1 MKMSIMD
8 GRTVMNGRMGWW
20 PLETVLSFW
29 IVMAAQ
35 DKVRA
40 VGADVNAESKFPP
53 WIIVPYNE
61 EQLRRTLE
69 IFSDLVELIEDKIP
83 DLQGDSAVGLVDDA
97 TLVAASIPAGFATE
111 FLTRARRPRFRYIA
125 PGLQVPSFE
134 SPPQVPFTPSQEDL
148 EDQVKPIL
156 LFPGEENITSAMFSK
171 SPFLWPYD
179 HVREY
184 QAGLYLDPCYRSSN
198 HAWEDSC
205 HILLP
210 FEIGRNGFARTSD
223 GDSLGHDHFDKIT
236 VSPDIKPKDTNSEL
250 YQPGYRPFTEA
261 YGVQLVSIFESW
273 KQMIEEGDWEVN
285 ADGVVGGIEKFK
297 DADTEEHW
305 WKFQIPLT
313 W

>member
-1 MKMSIMD
+1 MKMSVMD
-8 GRTVMNGRMGWW
+8 TVINGRMGWW

-35 DKVRA
+35 DKVQA
-40 VGADVNAESKFPP
+40 VAADVNAESKFLP
-53 WIIVPYNE
+53 WIMVPYSE

-69 IFSDLVELIEDKIP
+69 TFSDLVELIEDRIQ
-83 DLQGDSAVGLVDDA
+83 DLQGESAVGLVDDA
-97 TLVAASIPAGFATE
+97 TLDAASIPPGFARE
-111 FLTRARRPRFRYIA
+111 FLSRARRPRFRYIA
-125 PGLQVPSFE
+125 PGLQVPSSE
-134 SPPQVPFTPSQEDL
+134 NPPQVPFTPSQQNL
-148 EDQVKPIL
+148 ENRIKPIL
-156 LFPGEENITSAMFSK
+156 LFPSEENITLEMFSK

-179 HVREY
+179 HVKEY
-184 QAGLYLDPCYRSSN
+184 QAGLYLDPCDRSSN

-210 FEIGRNGFARTSD
+210 FEIGCNGFARTSD
-223 GDSLGHDHFDKIT
+223 GDSLGHDHVDRTT

-261 YGVQLVSIFESW
+261 YGVRLVSIFESW
-273 KQMIEEGDWEVN
+273 KQMVEEGDWEVN
-285 ADGVVGGIEKFK
+285 PDGVLDGIEKFK

-313 W
+313 S